1 MGSLASPVDIVI
13 NIQPERKMFRNA
25 LDSLNRFLHLHNM
38 PHDNPQLCI
47 QVREYFQLSMHLHR
61 ERANASL
68 YELMSPKLQGTIVRQ
83 IPMHSKW
90 MSALESILNKGRT
103 GLFRSGDAIRIEPPD
118 AARGGR
124 NLITHVPTGMQV
136 ERQDFNASLTTPVTM
151 FLKLTEAESNVGAS
165 ITVKLDGSLRSAD
178 PPPTR
183 IPAKSGEINRL
194 VWLMYRG

>member
-1 MGSLASPVDIVI
+1 MSLQMICGATGGDLHREAFNQQEQIVFAFLIASGALLWGQVI
-13 NIQPERKMFRNA
+13 GTFVSVIANADPDTTWFRST

-136 ERQDFNASLTTPVTM
+136 ERQDFNAFDSC
-151 FLKLTEAESNVGAS
+151 A
-165 ITVKLDGSLRSAD
+165 
-178 PPPTR
+178 
-183 IPAKSGEINRL
+183 
-194 VWLMYRG
+194 